1 MEEKAK
7 EQMKAKGQGN
17 PKGKAKPT
25 AGKENQASGV
35 NKPKEAS
42 KAKAEEQAKAR
53 ERAKAEE
60 QAKAREKAKAEE
72 QAKARERAKAEEQA
86 RIQERAKAEEQ
97 AKAQERAKAEEQAK
111 AREKAKAEE
120 QAKAQ
125 ENAEAKEKEN
135 HKNKRHREH
144 RHSLAAPIGGLF
156 VVLAAIGLITVIT
169 FSLRATERLL
179 DNSKSKEEF
188 ARVILPVLMFDPVPF
203 ESPAELNDLVLLR
216 SSIWS
221 ALIENIDKYII
232 DDAGRVMIS
241 KGDVDV
247 ACAHLYGPEIQL
259 NHQSFNDYMV
269 MYYFNERTES
279 YLVPVEAE
287 NILYTPQ
294 VEEIRKEG
302 DIYTLTVGY
311 LSNSNDWFMTM
322 KGEKYEPTPGKYMVY
337 KLQKTDGHY
346 QLLAIEDPPEG
357 AVPGIP
363 QIQPENETVI
373 SPPTIPPQQLPVT
386 PEDEEEPED
395 EDNEEPTETKE
406 PEEIV

>member
-72 QAKARERAKAEEQA
+72 QAKA
-86 RIQERAKAEEQ
+86 QERAKAEEQ

-373 SPPTIPPQQLPVT
+373 SPPAIPPQQLPVT

>member
-72 QAKARERAKAEEQA
+72 QAKDRERAKAEEQA

-97 AKAQERAKAEEQAK
+97 AKAQER
-111 AREKAKAEE
+111 AKAEE

-302 DIYTLTVGY
+302 DIHTLTVGY

>member
-86 RIQERAKAEEQ
+86 RIQER
-97 AKAQERAKAEEQAK
+97 
-111 AREKAKAEE
+111 AKAEE

>member
-72 QAKARERAKAEEQA
+72 QAKA
-86 RIQERAKAEEQ
+86 QERAKAEEQ
-97 AKAQERAKAEEQAK
+97 AKAQER
-111 AREKAKAEE
+111 AKAEE

-363 QIQPENETVI
+363 QIQPENETII
-373 SPPTIPPQQLPVT
+373 SPPAIPPQQLPVT

>member
-72 QAKARERAKAEEQA
+72 QAKDRERAKAEEQA
-86 RIQERAKAEEQ
+86 RIQER
-97 AKAQERAKAEEQAK
+97 
-111 AREKAKAEE
+111 AKAEE

-363 QIQPENETVI
+363 QIQPENETII
-373 SPPTIPPQQLPVT
+373 SPPAIPPQQLPVT

>member
-72 QAKARERAKAEEQA
+72 QAKDRERAKAEEQA

-97 AKAQERAKAEEQAK
+97 AKAQER
-111 AREKAKAEE
+111 AKAEE

>member
-72 QAKARERAKAEEQA
+72 QAKDRERAKAEEQA

-97 AKAQERAKAEEQAK
+97 AKAQER
-111 AREKAKAEE
+111 AKAEE

-363 QIQPENETVI
+363 QIQPENETII
-373 SPPTIPPQQLPVT
+373 SPPAIPPQQLPVT